1 MIKPVAHAVFGLTAY
16 LSVVWVLVLSVPIF
30 LLGLNQPETF
40 NNPTIQTIASFICNF
55 TITKTT
61 VENPVAQGSVF
72 SSIVHN
78 LFLFTIFGVTH
89 TILATVSMKVK
100 LGNFLKQI
108 TFGVVD
114 YDWNRSIFNFVA
126 AAQLWFI
133 MMYYQAVPDVIFQ
146 LPEGVKC
153 VAYLINAL
161 GVILLLACTI
171 QVDHLEFFGLRKA
184 LRIENDFLRI
194 LGVFLKIFT
203 KFVLIL
209 FYFFLQTECSYH
221 GACLKTLRKPG
232 QFFHRH
238 LLLRILQTPDH
249 VVVVDDVL
257 EFPCL
262 HCRPSTV
269 VGDDDWLHFDR
280 RVLFR
285 GA

>member
-146 LPEGVKC
+146 LPEGVKW

-161 GVILLLACTI
+161 GVVLLLACTI

-194 LGVFLKIFT
+194 HPANSFIDTFFYGFCRHPIMLSLLMMFWSFPVYTVGHLQWSVMTTGYILIGVYCFEEPKLALSFPKKYDDYKRET
-203 KFVLIL
+203 
-209 FYFFLQTECSYH
+209 
-221 GACLKTLRKPG
+221 GAFCPM
-232 QFFHRH
+232 
-238 LLLRILQTPDH
+238 
-249 VVVVDDVL
+249 
-257 EFPCL
+257 
-262 HCRPSTV
+262 
-269 VGDDDWLHFDR
+269 
-280 RVLFR
+280 FR
-285 GA
+285 QKKDY